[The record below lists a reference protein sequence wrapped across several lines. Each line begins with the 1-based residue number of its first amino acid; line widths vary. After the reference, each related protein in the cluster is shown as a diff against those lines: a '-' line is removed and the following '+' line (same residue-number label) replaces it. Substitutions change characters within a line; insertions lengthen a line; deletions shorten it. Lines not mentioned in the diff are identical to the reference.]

1 MLKSRQMN
9 VFFVKL
15 FLVNCLWNNL
25 TPYLHLNLK
34 TCTRYPMAETW
45 DLKVHPTFAPL
56 HRP

>member
-1 MLKSRQMN
+1 MN

-15 FLVNCLWNNL
+15 FLVISLWNHF
-25 TPYLHLNLK
+25 TLHLNPK